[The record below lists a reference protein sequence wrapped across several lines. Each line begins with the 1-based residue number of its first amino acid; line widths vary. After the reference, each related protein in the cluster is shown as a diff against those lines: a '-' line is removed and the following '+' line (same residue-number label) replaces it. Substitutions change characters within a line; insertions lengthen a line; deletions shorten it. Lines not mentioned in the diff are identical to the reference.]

1 MTVSLAIDIGGT
13 FTDAVLELGKQR
25 FTAKVLTTK
34 DRPEEGFLAAAAKV
48 IRIANLQPNDV
59 DLVIHGTT
67 LATNAIIERTGAK
80 TALIAT
86 DGFTDS
92 LEIAYEHRFE
102 QSDLFME
109 RPKPLVP
116 RHLRLGIK
124 ERIASDGSVLI
135 PLDENSVKEAVMKC
149 KEEKVAAIAIGFLHC
164 YANDQHEKL
173 AQSIVQSLPPDI
185 PISLSSQVSP
195 EIREYDRL
203 STTVAN
209 AYILPLMQTYLKNLG
224 ESLKS
229 TGYSAP
235 LLMMMSSG
243 GMTTLETAQNLPIRL
258 VESGPAGGAVLSRII
273 SAECGLKEVLS
284 FDMGGTTA
292 KICYIDDYNP
302 QYSREFEVA
311 REYRFLKG
319 SGFPLRI
326 PVIDMVEIGA
336 GGGSIATVD
345 QLSRIRVG
353 PESAGSNP
361 GPASYNKG
369 GDKVTV
375 TDADLIMGRIN
386 PADFANGEVELN
398 IGLATHAL
406 KADIAI
412 PLKLTTEAG
421 ASGISQIV
429 DENMA
434 NAASV
439 HAIELGKRLD
449 TRVMIAFGGAAPLH
463 ACQLA
468 ETLNIKKIII
478 PSGAGV
484 GSAIGF
490 LKADI
495 AYEVAR
501 SFYMDLRSFEPD
513 TINNLFETMRSEA
526 EEVVKQGADTEQLT
540 EKRTAFMRYRGQGH
554 EIPVPITD
562 LFLTSA
568 NKEVLVDTFEAEY
581 ERLFGRIIPNLTAEV
596 MTWSLTLSTN
606 RKLKESIS
614 TFKRTNK
621 PKPTSKRRVFSVS
634 LNKYQEIPTYQR
646 ELLAPGNWMP
656 GPNLITENGTSTYVS
671 ENFCAYVNNLNYLEL
686 TSQKE
691 NS

>member
-13 FTDAVLELGKQR
+13 FTDAVLEVGKQR

-34 DRPEEGFLAAAAKV
+34 DRPEEGFLTAAAKV

-124 ERIASDGSVLI
+124 ERIASDGSILI

-149 KEEKVAAIAIGFLHC
+149 KQEKVEAVAIGFLHC

-173 AQSIVQSLPPDI
+173 AQSIVQSLLPDI

-258 VESGPAGGAVLSRII
+258 VESGPAGGAILSRII

-449 TRVMIAFGGAAPLH
+449 SRVMIAFGGAAPLH

-568 NKEVLVDTFEAEY
+568 SKEVLVDTFEAEY

-646 ELLAPGNWMP
+646 ELLAPGNWIP

-686 TSQKE
+686 TSQKV

>member
-34 DRPEEGFLAAAAKV
+34 DRPEEGFLDAAAKV

-149 KEEKVAAIAIGFLHC
+149 KEEKVEAIAIGFLHC

-173 AQSIVQSLPPDI
+173 AQSIAQSLLPDI

-258 VESGPAGGAVLSRII
+258 VESGPAGGAILSRII

-369 GDKVTV
+369 GEKVTV

-449 TRVMIAFGGAAPLH
+449 SRVMIAFGGAAPLH

-526 EEVVKQGADTEQLT
+526 EEVVKRGTDTEQLT

-646 ELLAPGNWMP
+646 EFLAPGNWMP

>member
-13 FTDAVLELGKQR
+13 FTDAVLELGEQR

-34 DRPEEGFLAAAAKV
+34 DRPEEGFLDAAAKV

-149 KEEKVAAIAIGFLHC
+149 KEEKVEAIAIGFLHC

-173 AQSIVQSLPPDI
+173 AQSIAQSLLPDI

-258 VESGPAGGAVLSRII
+258 VESGPAGGAILSRII

-449 TRVMIAFGGAAPLH
+449 SRVMIAFGGAAPLH

-526 EEVVKQGADTEQLT
+526 EEVVKRGTDTEQLT

-646 ELLAPGNWMP
+646 EFLAPGNWMP

>member
-149 KEEKVAAIAIGFLHC
+149 KEEKVEAIAIGFLHC

-173 AQSIVQSLPPDI
+173 AQSIAQSLLPDI

-258 VESGPAGGAVLSRII
+258 VESGPAGGAILSRII

-449 TRVMIAFGGAAPLH
+449 SRVMIAFGGAAPLH

-526 EEVVKQGADTEQLT
+526 EEVVKRGTDTEQLT

-568 NKEVLVDTFEAEY
+568 NKEVLVETFEAEY

>member
-34 DRPEEGFLAAAAKV
+34 DRPEEGFLTAAAKV

-149 KEEKVAAIAIGFLHC
+149 KEEKVEAIAIGFLHC

-173 AQSIVQSLPPDI
+173 AQSIAQSLLPDI

-258 VESGPAGGAVLSRII
+258 VESGPAGGAILSRII

-449 TRVMIAFGGAAPLH
+449 SRVMIALGGAAPLH

-526 EEVVKQGADTEQLT
+526 EEVVKRGTDTEQLT

-646 ELLAPGNWMP
+646 EFLAPGNWMP

>member
-34 DRPEEGFLAAAAKV
+34 DRPEQGFLDAAAKV

-59 DLVIHGTT
+59 DLVIHGAT

-149 KEEKVAAIAIGFLHC
+149 KEEKVEAIAIGFLHC

-173 AQSIVQSLPPDI
+173 AQSIAQSLLPDI

-258 VESGPAGGAVLSRII
+258 VESGPAGGAILSRII

-369 GDKVTV
+369 GEKVTV

-449 TRVMIAFGGAAPLH
+449 SRVMIAFGGAAPLH

-526 EEVVKQGADTEQLT
+526 EEVVKRGTDTEQLT

-646 ELLAPGNWMP
+646 EFLAPGNWMP

>member
-149 KEEKVAAIAIGFLHC
+149 KEEKVEAIAIGFLHC

-173 AQSIVQSLPPDI
+173 AQSIAQSLLPDI

-258 VESGPAGGAVLSRII
+258 VESGPAGGAILSRII

-449 TRVMIAFGGAAPLH
+449 SRVMIAFGGAAPLH

-513 TINNLFETMRSEA
+513 TINNLFETMRSEE
-526 EEVVKQGADTEQLT
+526 EEVVKRGTDTEQLT

-568 NKEVLVDTFEAEY
+568 NKEVLVETFEAEY

-606 RKLKESIS
+606 RRLKESIS

>member
-1 MTVSLAIDIGGT
+1 
-13 FTDAVLELGKQR
+13 
-25 FTAKVLTTK
+25 
-34 DRPEEGFLAAAAKV
+34 
-48 IRIANLQPNDV
+48 
-59 DLVIHGTT
+59 
-67 LATNAIIERTGAK
+67 
-80 TALIAT
+80 
-86 DGFTDS
+86 
-92 LEIAYEHRFE
+92 
-102 QSDLFME
+102 
-109 RPKPLVP
+109 
-116 RHLRLGIK
+116 
-124 ERIASDGSVLI
+124 
-135 PLDENSVKEAVMKC
+135 
-149 KEEKVAAIAIGFLHC
+149 
-164 YANDQHEKL
+164 
-173 AQSIVQSLPPDI
+173 
-185 PISLSSQVSP
+185 
-195 EIREYDRL
+195 
-203 STTVAN
+203 
-209 AYILPLMQTYLKNLG
+209 
-224 ESLKS
+224 
-229 TGYSAP
+229 
-235 LLMMMSSG
+235 
-243 GMTTLETAQNLPIRL
+243 
-258 VESGPAGGAVLSRII
+258 
-273 SAECGLKEVLS
+273 
-284 FDMGGTTA
+284 
-292 KICYIDDYNP
+292 
-302 QYSREFEVA
+302 
-311 REYRFLKG
+311 
-319 SGFPLRI
+319 
-326 PVIDMVEIGA
+326 
-336 GGGSIATVD
+336 
-345 QLSRIRVG
+345 
-353 PESAGSNP
+353 
-361 GPASYNKG
+361 
-369 GDKVTV
+369 
-375 TDADLIMGRIN
+375 MGRIN

-406 KADIAI
+406 NADIAI

-449 TRVMIAFGGAAPLH
+449 SRVMIAFGGAAPLH

-526 EEVVKQGADTEQLT
+526 EEVVKRGTDTEQLT

-554 EIPVPITD
+554 EIPLPITD

-646 ELLAPGNWMP
+646 EFLAPGNWMP

>member
-80 TALIAT
+80 IALIAT

-149 KEEKVAAIAIGFLHC
+149 KEEKVEAIAIGFLHC

-173 AQSIVQSLPPDI
+173 AQSIAQSLLPDI

-258 VESGPAGGAVLSRII
+258 VESGPAGGAILSRII

-449 TRVMIAFGGAAPLH
+449 SRVMIAFGGAAPLH

-526 EEVVKQGADTEQLT
+526 EEVVKRGTDTEQLT

-686 TSQKE
+686 ISQKE

>member
-1 MTVSLAIDIGGT
+1 
-13 FTDAVLELGKQR
+13 
-25 FTAKVLTTK
+25 
-34 DRPEEGFLAAAAKV
+34 
-48 IRIANLQPNDV
+48 
-59 DLVIHGTT
+59 
-67 LATNAIIERTGAK
+67 
-80 TALIAT
+80 
-86 DGFTDS
+86 
-92 LEIAYEHRFE
+92 
-102 QSDLFME
+102 
-109 RPKPLVP
+109 
-116 RHLRLGIK
+116 
-124 ERIASDGSVLI
+124 
-135 PLDENSVKEAVMKC
+135 
-149 KEEKVAAIAIGFLHC
+149 
-164 YANDQHEKL
+164 
-173 AQSIVQSLPPDI
+173 
-185 PISLSSQVSP
+185 
-195 EIREYDRL
+195 
-203 STTVAN
+203 
-209 AYILPLMQTYLKNLG
+209 
-224 ESLKS
+224 
-229 TGYSAP
+229 
-235 LLMMMSSG
+235 
-243 GMTTLETAQNLPIRL
+243 
-258 VESGPAGGAVLSRII
+258 
-273 SAECGLKEVLS
+273 
-284 FDMGGTTA
+284 
-292 KICYIDDYNP
+292 
-302 QYSREFEVA
+302 
-311 REYRFLKG
+311 
-319 SGFPLRI
+319 
-326 PVIDMVEIGA
+326 
-336 GGGSIATVD
+336 
-345 QLSRIRVG
+345 
-353 PESAGSNP
+353 
-361 GPASYNKG
+361 
-369 GDKVTV
+369 
-375 TDADLIMGRIN
+375 
-386 PADFANGEVELN
+386 
-398 IGLATHAL
+398 
-406 KADIAI
+406 
-412 PLKLTTEAG
+412 
-421 ASGISQIV
+421 
-429 DENMA
+429 
-434 NAASV
+434 
-439 HAIELGKRLD
+439 
-449 TRVMIAFGGAAPLH
+449 MIAFGGAAPLH

-526 EEVVKQGADTEQLT
+526 EEVVKRGTDTEQLT

-686 TSQKE
+686 ISQKE

>member
-34 DRPEEGFLAAAAKV
+34 DRPEQGFLDAAAKV

-149 KEEKVAAIAIGFLHC
+149 KEEKVEAIAIGFLHC

-173 AQSIVQSLPPDI
+173 AQSIAQSLLPDI

-258 VESGPAGGAVLSRII
+258 VESGPAGGAILSRII

-398 IGLATHAL
+398 IGLAAHAL

-449 TRVMIAFGGAAPLH
+449 SRVMIAFGGAAPLH

-526 EEVVKQGADTEQLT
+526 EEVVKRGTDTEQLT

-646 ELLAPGNWMP
+646 EFLAPGNWMP

>member
-149 KEEKVAAIAIGFLHC
+149 KEEKVEAIAIGFLHC

-173 AQSIVQSLPPDI
+173 AQSIAQSLLPDI

-258 VESGPAGGAVLSRII
+258 VESGPAGGAILSRII

-449 TRVMIAFGGAAPLH
+449 SRVMIAFGGAAPLH

-526 EEVVKQGADTEQLT
+526 EEVVKQGTDTEQLT

>member
-13 FTDAVLELGKQR
+13 FTDAVLEHNKQR

-34 DRPEEGFLAAAAKV
+34 DSPEAGFLTAAKKV
-48 IRIANLQPNDV
+48 LRISNLKPKDV
-59 DLVIHGTT
+59 DFIIHGTT
-67 LATNAIIERTGAK
+67 LATNAIIERKGAK
-80 TALIAT
+80 TALLTT

-124 ERIASDGSVLI
+124 ERIAADGSILI
-135 PLDENSVKEAVMKC
+135 PLDMRSVEEAVVKC
-149 KEEKVAAIAIGFLHC
+149 KEEKVEAIAIGFLHC
-164 YANDQHEKL
+164 YANDEHEKSVKSFIQKTL
-173 AQSIVQSLPPDI
+173 PDVPVSI
-185 PISLSSQVSP
+185 SSQVSP

-209 AYILPLMQTYLKNLG
+209 AYILPLMKTYLENLG
-224 ESLKS
+224 AALVRQ
-229 TGYSAP
+229 GYSAP
-235 LLMMMSSG
+235 LLLMMSSG
-243 GMTTLETAQNLPIRL
+243 GMATLETAKTLPIRL
-258 VESGPAGGAVLSRII
+258 VESGPAGGAILSRII
-273 SAECGLKEVLS
+273 SAECGLRQVLS

-292 KICYIDDYNP
+292 KICYIDEYTP
-302 QYSREFEVA
+302 QHSREFEVA

-336 GGGSIATVD
+336 GGGSIASVD

-353 PESAGSNP
+353 PESAGSSP

-369 GDKVTV
+369 GHKATV
-375 TDADLIMGRIN
+375 TDADLIMGRID
-386 PADFANGEVELN
+386 PKDFANGEVELEQE
-398 IGLATHAL
+398 LAREAL
-406 KADIAI
+406 EADIAL
-412 PLKLTTEAG
+412 PLELSIETS
-421 ASGISQIV
+421 ASGIAQIV

-449 TRVMIAFGGAAPLH
+449 DRAMIAFGGAAPLH

-490 LKADI
+490 LRADI

-501 SFYMDLRSFEPD
+501 SYYMDLRFFDPAI
-513 TINNLFETMRSEA
+513 INNLFASMKREA
-526 EEVVKQGADTEQLT
+526 EDVVSQGTKTKQLKEN
-540 EKRTAFMRYRGQGH
+540 RMAFMRYRGQGH
-554 EIPVPITD
+554 EIAVPIND
-562 LFLTSA
+562 QPLTTNSR
-568 NKEVLVDTFEAEY
+568 EVLMQTFESEY
-581 ERLFGRIIPNLTAEV
+581 QRLFGRVIPDLTAEI

-606 RKLKESIS
+606 NPLIKNISKVEKQNQPEALDKRK
-614 TFKRTNK
+614 
-621 PKPTSKRRVFSVS
+621 VFNVI
-634 LNKYQEIPTYQR
+634 LNKFQEIPIYVR
-646 ELLAPGNWMP
+646 EHLVPGNWMP
-656 GPNLITENGTSTYVS
+656 GPNLIVENGTTTYVS
-671 ENFCAYVNNLNYLEL
+671 ESFCAYVNSLNYLEL
-686 TSQKE
+686 KLQEEK
-691 NS
+691 

>member
-80 TALIAT
+80 IALIAT

-149 KEEKVAAIAIGFLHC
+149 KEEKVEAIAIGFLHC

-173 AQSIVQSLPPDI
+173 AQSIAQSLLPDI

-258 VESGPAGGAVLSRII
+258 VESGPAGGAILSRII

-449 TRVMIAFGGAAPLH
+449 SRVMIAFGGAAPLH

-513 TINNLFETMRSEA
+513 TINNLFDTMRSEA
-526 EEVVKQGADTEQLT
+526 EEVVKRGTDTEQLT

-646 ELLAPGNWMP
+646 EFLAPGNWMP

>member
-34 DRPEEGFLAAAAKV
+34 DRPEEGFLDAAAKV

-149 KEEKVAAIAIGFLHC
+149 KEEKVEAIAIGFLHC

-173 AQSIVQSLPPDI
+173 AQSIAQSLLPDI

-258 VESGPAGGAVLSRII
+258 VESGPAGGAILSRII

-449 TRVMIAFGGAAPLH
+449 SRVMIAFGGAAPLH

-526 EEVVKQGADTEQLT
+526 EEVVKRGTDTEQLT

-646 ELLAPGNWMP
+646 EFLAPGNWMP

>member
-13 FTDAVLELGKQR
+13 FTDAVLELGEQR

-149 KEEKVAAIAIGFLHC
+149 KEEKVEAIAIGFLHC

-173 AQSIVQSLPPDI
+173 AQSIAQSLLPDI

-258 VESGPAGGAVLSRII
+258 VESGPAGGAILSRII

-449 TRVMIAFGGAAPLH
+449 SRVMIAFGGAAPLH

-526 EEVVKQGADTEQLT
+526 EEVVKRGTDTEQLT

-646 ELLAPGNWMP
+646 ELLAPGNWIP

-686 TSQKE
+686 TYQKE

>member
-34 DRPEEGFLAAAAKV
+34 DRPEQGFLDAAAKV

-149 KEEKVAAIAIGFLHC
+149 KEEKVEAIAIGFLHC

-173 AQSIVQSLPPDI
+173 AQSIAQSLLPDI

-243 GMTTLETAQNLPIRL
+243 GMTTLETAQTLPIRL
-258 VESGPAGGAVLSRII
+258 VESGPAGGAILSRII

-369 GDKVTV
+369 GEKVTV

-449 TRVMIAFGGAAPLH
+449 SRVMIAFGGAAPLH

-526 EEVVKQGADTEQLT
+526 EEVVKRGTETEQLT

-646 ELLAPGNWMP
+646 EFLAPGNWMP

>member
-149 KEEKVAAIAIGFLHC
+149 KQEKVEAVAIGFLHC

-173 AQSIVQSLPPDI
+173 AQSIAQSLLPDI

-526 EEVVKQGADTEQLT
+526 EEVVKRGTDTEQLT

>member
-135 PLDENSVKEAVMKC
+135 PLDENSVKEAVKKC
-149 KEEKVAAIAIGFLHC
+149 KEEKVEAIAIGFLHC

-173 AQSIVQSLPPDI
+173 AQSIAQSLLPDI

-258 VESGPAGGAVLSRII
+258 VESGPAGGAILSRII

-526 EEVVKQGADTEQLT
+526 EEVVKRGTDTEQLT

-554 EIPVPITD
+554 EIPVPIID

-568 NKEVLVDTFEAEY
+568 SKEVLVDTFEAEY

-646 ELLAPGNWMP
+646 ELLVPGNWMP

>member
-34 DRPEEGFLAAAAKV
+34 DRPEQGFLDAAAKV

-149 KEEKVAAIAIGFLHC
+149 KEEKVEAIAIGFLHC

-173 AQSIVQSLPPDI
+173 AQSIAQSLLPDI

-258 VESGPAGGAVLSRII
+258 VESGPAGGAILSRII

-292 KICYIDDYNP
+292 RICYIDDYNP

-369 GDKVTV
+369 GEKVTV

-449 TRVMIAFGGAAPLH
+449 SRVMIAFGGAAPLH

-526 EEVVKQGADTEQLT
+526 EEVVKRGTDTEQLT

>member
-149 KEEKVAAIAIGFLHC
+149 KEEKVEAIAIGFLHC

-173 AQSIVQSLPPDI
+173 AQSIAQSLLPDI

-258 VESGPAGGAVLSRII
+258 VESGPAGGAILSRII

-449 TRVMIAFGGAAPLH
+449 SRVMIAFGGAAPLH

-526 EEVVKQGADTEQLT
+526 EEVVKRGTDTEQLT

-656 GPNLITENGTSTYVS
+656 GPNLIIENGTSTYVS

>member
-149 KEEKVAAIAIGFLHC
+149 KEEKVEAIAIGFLHC

-173 AQSIVQSLPPDI
+173 AQSIAQSLLPDI

-258 VESGPAGGAVLSRII
+258 VESGPAGGAILSRII

-398 IGLATHAL
+398 IGLAAHAL

-449 TRVMIAFGGAAPLH
+449 SRVMIAFGGAAPLH

-526 EEVVKQGADTEQLT
+526 EEVVKRGTDTEQLT

-646 ELLAPGNWMP
+646 EFLAPGNWMP

>member
-149 KEEKVAAIAIGFLHC
+149 KEEKVEAIAIGFLHC

-173 AQSIVQSLPPDI
+173 AQSIAQSLLPDI

-258 VESGPAGGAVLSRII
+258 VESGPAGGAILSRII

-369 GDKVTV
+369 GEKVTV

-449 TRVMIAFGGAAPLH
+449 SRVMIAFGGAAPLH

-526 EEVVKQGADTEQLT
+526 EEVVKRGTDTEQLT

>member
-135 PLDENSVKEAVMKC
+135 PLDENSVKEAVKKC
-149 KEEKVAAIAIGFLHC
+149 KEEKVEAIAIGFLHC

-173 AQSIVQSLPPDI
+173 AQSIAQSLLPDI

-258 VESGPAGGAVLSRII
+258 VESGPAGGAILSRII

-449 TRVMIAFGGAAPLH
+449 SRVMIAFGGAAPLH

-513 TINNLFETMRSEA
+513 TINNLFDTMRSEA
-526 EEVVKQGADTEQLT
+526 EEVVKRGTDTEQLT

>member
-80 TALIAT
+80 IALIAT

-149 KEEKVAAIAIGFLHC
+149 KEEKVEAIAIGFLHC

-173 AQSIVQSLPPDI
+173 AQSIAQSLLPDI

-258 VESGPAGGAVLSRII
+258 VESGPAGGAILSRII

-449 TRVMIAFGGAAPLH
+449 SRVMIAFGGAAPLH

-513 TINNLFETMRSEA
+513 TINNLFDTMRSEA
-526 EEVVKQGADTEQLT
+526 EEVVKRGTDTEQLT

>member
-149 KEEKVAAIAIGFLHC
+149 KEEKVEAIAIGFLHC

-173 AQSIVQSLPPDI
+173 AQSIAQSLLPDI

-258 VESGPAGGAVLSRII
+258 VESGPAGGAILSRII

-449 TRVMIAFGGAAPLH
+449 SRVMIAFGGAAPLH

-526 EEVVKQGADTEQLT
+526 EEVVKRGTDTEQLT

-686 TSQKE
+686 TYQKE

>member
-34 DRPEEGFLAAAAKV
+34 DRPEEGFLDAAAKV
-48 IRIANLQPNDV
+48 IRTANLQPNDV

-149 KEEKVAAIAIGFLHC
+149 KEEKVEAIAIGFLHC

-173 AQSIVQSLPPDI
+173 AQSIAQSLLPDI

-258 VESGPAGGAVLSRII
+258 VESGPAGGAILSRII

-439 HAIELGKRLD
+439 HSIELGKRLD
-449 TRVMIAFGGAAPLH
+449 SRVMIAFGGAAPLH

-526 EEVVKQGADTEQLT
+526 EEVVKRGTDTEQLT

-646 ELLAPGNWMP
+646 EFLAPGNWMP

>member
-13 FTDAVLELGKQR
+13 FTDAVLELGEQR

-149 KEEKVAAIAIGFLHC
+149 KEEKVEAIAIGFLHC

-173 AQSIVQSLPPDI
+173 AQSIAQSLLPDI

-258 VESGPAGGAVLSRII
+258 VESGPAGGAILSRII

-369 GDKVTV
+369 GEKVTV

-449 TRVMIAFGGAAPLH
+449 SRVMIAFGGAAPLH

-526 EEVVKQGADTEQLT
+526 EEVVKRGTDTEQLT

>member
-149 KEEKVAAIAIGFLHC
+149 KEEKVDAIAIGFLHC

-173 AQSIVQSLPPDI
+173 AQSIAQSLLPDI

-258 VESGPAGGAVLSRII
+258 VESGPAGGAILSRII

-449 TRVMIAFGGAAPLH
+449 SRVMIAFGGAAPLH

-501 SFYMDLRSFEPD
+501 SFYMDLDSFEPD

-526 EEVVKQGADTEQLT
+526 EEVVKRGTDTEQLT

-646 ELLAPGNWMP
+646 ELLAPGNWIP

>member
-34 DRPEEGFLAAAAKV
+34 DRPEEGFLDAAAKV

-149 KEEKVAAIAIGFLHC
+149 KEEKVEAIAIGFLHC

-173 AQSIVQSLPPDI
+173 AQSIAQSLLPDI

-258 VESGPAGGAVLSRII
+258 VESGPAGGAILSRII

-449 TRVMIAFGGAAPLH
+449 SRVMIAFGGAAPLH

-526 EEVVKQGADTEQLT
+526 EEVVKRGTDTEQLT

>member
-109 RPKPLVP
+109 RPNPLVP

-124 ERIASDGSVLI
+124 ERIASDGSILI

-149 KEEKVAAIAIGFLHC
+149 KEEKVEAIAIGFLHC

-173 AQSIVQSLPPDI
+173 AQSIAQSLLPDI

-258 VESGPAGGAVLSRII
+258 VESGPAGGAILSRII

-398 IGLATHAL
+398 IELATHAL

-562 LFLTSA
+562 LFLTFAS
-568 NKEVLVDTFEAEY
+568 KEVLVDTFEAEY

>member
-34 DRPEEGFLAAAAKV
+34 DRPEQGFLDAAAKV

-149 KEEKVAAIAIGFLHC
+149 KEEKVEAIAIGFLHC

-173 AQSIVQSLPPDI
+173 AQSIAQSLLPDI

-258 VESGPAGGAVLSRII
+258 VESGPAGGAILSRII

-449 TRVMIAFGGAAPLH
+449 SRVMIAFGGAAPLH

-526 EEVVKQGADTEQLT
+526 EEVVKRGTDTEQLT

-646 ELLAPGNWMP
+646 EFLAPGNWMP

>member
-149 KEEKVAAIAIGFLHC
+149 KEEKVEAIAIGFLHC

-173 AQSIVQSLPPDI
+173 AQSIAQSLLPDI

-258 VESGPAGGAVLSRII
+258 VESGPAGGAILSRII

-449 TRVMIAFGGAAPLH
+449 SRVMIAFGGAAPLH

-526 EEVVKQGADTEQLT
+526 EEVVKRGTDTEQLT

-568 NKEVLVDTFEAEY
+568 NKEVLVATFEAEY

>member
-135 PLDENSVKEAVMKC
+135 PLDENSVKEAVKKC
-149 KEEKVAAIAIGFLHC
+149 KEEKVEAIAIGFLHC

-173 AQSIVQSLPPDI
+173 AQSIAQSLLPDI

-258 VESGPAGGAVLSRII
+258 VESGPAGGAILSRII

-449 TRVMIAFGGAAPLH
+449 SRVMIAFGGAAPLH

>member
-13 FTDAVLELGKQR
+13 FTDAVLEHNKQR

-34 DRPEEGFLAAAAKV
+34 DSPEAGFLTAAKKV
-48 IRIANLQPNDV
+48 LRISNLKPKDV
-59 DLVIHGTT
+59 DFIIHGTT
-67 LATNAIIERTGAK
+67 LATNAIIERKGAK
-80 TALIAT
+80 TALLTT

-124 ERIASDGSVLI
+124 ERIAADGSILI
-135 PLDENSVKEAVMKC
+135 PLDMRSVEEAVVKC
-149 KEEKVAAIAIGFLHC
+149 KEEKVEAIAIGFLHC
-164 YANDQHEKL
+164 YANDEHEKSVKSFIQKTL
-173 AQSIVQSLPPDI
+173 PDVPVSI
-185 PISLSSQVSP
+185 SSQVSP

-209 AYILPLMQTYLKNLG
+209 AYILPLMKTYLENLG
-224 ESLKS
+224 AALVRQ
-229 TGYSAP
+229 GYSAP
-235 LLMMMSSG
+235 LLLMMSSG
-243 GMTTLETAQNLPIRL
+243 GMATLETAKTLPIRL
-258 VESGPAGGAVLSRII
+258 VESGPAGGAILSRII
-273 SAECGLKEVLS
+273 SAECGLRQVLS

-292 KICYIDDYNP
+292 KICYIDEYTP
-302 QYSREFEVA
+302 QHSREFEVA

-336 GGGSIATVD
+336 GGGSIASVD

-353 PESAGSNP
+353 PESAGSSP

-369 GDKVTV
+369 GHKATV
-375 TDADLIMGRIN
+375 TDADLIMGRID
-386 PADFANGEVELN
+386 PKDFANGEVELEQE
-398 IGLATHAL
+398 LAREAL
-406 KADIAI
+406 EADIAL
-412 PLKLTTEAG
+412 PLELSIETS
-421 ASGISQIV
+421 ASGIAQIV

-449 TRVMIAFGGAAPLH
+449 DRAMIAFGGAAPLH

-490 LKADI
+490 LRADI

-501 SFYMDLRSFEPD
+501 SYYMDLRFFDPAI
-513 TINNLFETMRSEA
+513 INNLFASMKREA
-526 EEVVKQGADTEQLT
+526 EDVVSQGTKTKQLKEN
-540 EKRTAFMRYRGQGH
+540 RMAFMRYRGQGH
-554 EIPVPITD
+554 EIAVPIND
-562 LFLTSA
+562 QPLTTNSR
-568 NKEVLVDTFEAEY
+568 EVLMQTFESEY
-581 ERLFGRIIPNLTAEV
+581 QRLFGRVIPDLTAEI

-606 RKLKESIS
+606 TPLIKNISKVEKQNQPEALDKRK
-614 TFKRTNK
+614 
-621 PKPTSKRRVFSVS
+621 VFNVI
-634 LNKYQEIPTYQR
+634 LNKFQEIPIYVR
-646 ELLAPGNWMP
+646 EHLVPGNWMP
-656 GPNLITENGTSTYVS
+656 GPNLIVENGTTTYVS
-671 ENFCAYVNNLNYLEL
+671 ESFCAYVNSLNYLEL
-686 TSQKE
+686 KLQEEK
-691 NS
+691 